1 MSATDQPLRVA
12 VLGDGPL
19 ARPMLDA
26 LTYRTP
32 GAQVVAVAAEGS
44 TPNPSAIARAMGAEA
59 VCVAAPVADC
69 AGLIVA
75 ALEAGVH
82 VCCPI
87 PVAGDLSTLDSLILR
102 ATETDAIV
110 YAPNPLRHW
119 LPLKTLHERR
129 KSVGAPISLFAAH
142 RTTRAITGDLFTDLA
157 LPLLDV
163 ALWLVEAEVER
174 VQVMAERLFTGGP
187 QESDSPNGADA
198 ALILLR
204 FANGVVATLEV
215 ARSLPDDFPQAEE
228 ISVELLGRDAVLRAN
243 PTNQAI
249 TVSGAGGTTCE
260 DWLPSPAVG
269 IVETFVETIR
279 TGATAPQSLLDARW
293 VLPVLEKVRL
303 AAATGEMVR
312 VGGALRR

>member
-12 VLGDGPL
+12 VLGSGPL

-32 GAQVVAVAAEGS
+32 GAQVVAVADEGS
-44 TPNPSAIARAMGAEA
+44 TPNPSAITRAMGAEA
-59 VCVAAPVADC
+59 VCVAAPVTDR

-75 ALEAGVH
+75 ALEANLP

-87 PVAGDLSTLDSLILR
+87 PVASDLSTLDSLILR
-102 ATETDAIV
+102 TTETAAIV

-119 LPLKTLHERR
+119 LPLATLHERR

-157 LPLLDV
+157 LPLIDV

-174 VQVMAERLFTGGP
+174 VQVMAERLFTGAP
-187 QESDSPNGADA
+187 TESLEGADG

-215 ARSLPDDFPQAEE
+215 ARSLPDAFPQAEE
-228 ISVELLGRDAVLRAN
+228 ISIELLGRDAVLRAN

-249 TVSGAGGTTCE
+249 TVVTGGGTTCA
-260 DWLPSPAVG
+260 DWLPSPAVSMMQ
-269 IVETFVETIR
+269 TFVEAIR

>member
-19 ARPMLDA
+19 ARPLLDA

-44 TPNPSAIARAMGAEA
+44 TPNPSAISRAMGAEA
-59 VCVAAPVADC
+59 ACIAAPVADR

-75 ALEAGVH
+75 ALEAGMH

-119 LPLKTLHERR
+119 LPLATLHERR
-129 KSVGAPISLFAAH
+129 RNIGTPISLFAAH

-157 LPLLDV
+157 LPLIDV

-174 VQVMAERLFTGGP
+174 VQVMAERLFSDGTGEGP
-187 QESDSPNGADA
+187 DGADA

-204 FANGVVATLEV
+204 FANGVVATFEI

-228 ISVELLGRDAVLRAN
+228 ISIELLGRDAVLRAN
-243 PTNQAI
+243 PTNQAVTI
-249 TVSGAGGTTCE
+249 TGAGGTVRE
-260 DWLPSPAVG
+260 DWLPSPIISV
-269 IVETFVETIR
+269 VETFVETIR

-293 VLPVLEKVRL
+293 VLPILEKVRL

>member
-1 MSATDQPLRVA
+1 MSATDQPVRVA

-32 GAQVVAVAAEGS
+32 GAQVVAIASEGS
-44 TPNPSAIARAMGAEA
+44 TPNPSAITRAMGAEA
-59 VCVAAPVADC
+59 VCIAAPVADR

-82 VCCPI
+82 VCCPT

-102 ATETDAIV
+102 ATETDTIV

-119 LPLKTLHERR
+119 LPLATLHERR
-129 KSVGAPISLFAAH
+129 KTVGTPIALFAAH
-142 RTTRAITGDLFTDLA
+142 RTTRAITGDLFTNLA
-157 LPLLDV
+157 LPLIDV

-174 VQVMAERLFTGGP
+174 VQVMAERLFTAGAGERP
-187 QESDSPNGADA
+187 DGADA

-215 ARSLPDDFPQAEE
+215 ARALPDDYPQAEE
-228 ISVELLGRDAVLRAN
+228 ISIELLGRDAVLRAN
-243 PTNQAI
+243 PTNQAV
-249 TVSGAGGTTCE
+249 TVTGAGGTVRE
-260 DWLPSPAVG
+260 DWLPSPLISV
-269 IVETFVETIR
+269 VETFVETIR
-279 TGATAPQSLLDARW
+279 TGATAPQSLLEARW
-293 VLPVLEKVRL
+293 VLPILEKVRL

>member
-1 MSATDQPLRVA
+1 MSVTDQPLRVA
-12 VLGDGPL
+12 ILGDGPL

-26 LTYRTP
+26 LTDRTP
-32 GAQVVAVAAEGS
+32 GARVVAVATEGS
-44 TPNPSAIARAMGAEA
+44 TPNPSAITRAMGAEA
-59 VCVAAPVADC
+59 VCVAAPVADR
-69 AGLIVA
+69 AALIVA
-75 ALEAGVH
+75 ALEAGVP
-82 VCCPI
+82 VCCPV

-102 ATETDAIV
+102 AADAGVMV

-119 LPLKTLHERR
+119 LPLATMHARR
-129 KSVGAPISLFAAH
+129 KSIGAPISLFAAH
-142 RTTRAITGDLFTDLA
+142 RTTRAIAGDLFTDLA
-157 LPLLDV
+157 LPLIDA

-174 VQVMAERLFTGGP
+174 VQVMAERLFTDGP
-187 QESDSPNGADA
+187 GEGPDRADA
-198 ALILLR
+198 ALIVLR

-228 ISVELLGRDAVLRAN
+228 VSVEFLGRDAVLRAN

-249 TVSGAGGTTCE
+249 TITGAHGTTRE
-260 DWLPSPAVG
+260 DWLPHPA
-269 IVETFVETIR
+269 ISIMNTFVETIR

-303 AAATGEMVR
+303 AAATSEMVR